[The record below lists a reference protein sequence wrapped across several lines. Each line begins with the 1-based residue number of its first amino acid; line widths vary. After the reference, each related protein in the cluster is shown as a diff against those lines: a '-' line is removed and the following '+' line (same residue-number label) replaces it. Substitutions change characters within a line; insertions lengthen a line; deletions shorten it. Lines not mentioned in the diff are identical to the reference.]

1 MDGGKLRPGILVTR
15 LFAFQGKELS
25 LNMEA
30 PKHNAGAGPPEVRVE
45 ILDSDHQTV
54 DGLKLKKA
62 DPLTKTGRHWVSWAG
77 RSDLNHLSGA
87 PIQLKISIH
96 NAKLYSFQFE

>member
-1 MDGGKLRPGILVTR
+1 MDGGKLRPGVLVTR
-15 LFAFQGKELS
+15 LFSFQGKELY

-30 PKHNAGAGPPEVRVE
+30 AKHNAGAGPPEVRVE
-45 ILDSDHQTV
+45 VLDSDHQPL
-54 DGLKLKKA
+54 DGLQLENA
-62 DPLTKTGRHWVSWAG
+62 DPLTKSGRQRVGWGG
-77 RSDLNHLSGA
+77 RSDLSHLAGA